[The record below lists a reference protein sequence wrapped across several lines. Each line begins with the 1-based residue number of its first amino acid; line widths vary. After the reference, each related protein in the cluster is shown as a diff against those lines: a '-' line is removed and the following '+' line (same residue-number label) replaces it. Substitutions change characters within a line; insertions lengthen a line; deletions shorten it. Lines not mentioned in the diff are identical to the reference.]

1 MNTKLITT
9 LAKVIIAAGW
19 ADKELTSEE
28 KNNLKDLLLQFQ
40 QAIEPR
46 TLELADYSGLSPETW
61 AMFEMYTESPVD
73 AAERERLIQE
83 LRENIWSE
91 EDRALVLSALRSMV
105 EADGE
110 TTTEEQAVLNE
121 IKAKIESVDTGFF
134 GDLGRLLGGAMQR
147 RSETLNSLPNRERYF
162 EDFLKNKVYYEV
174 RRRLDLGEGSL
185 ELPEE
190 QLRKLSMAGG
200 LMARVAQVD
209 NVVLDAEID
218 RIISLLETNWG
229 LSREG
234 AMFVA
239 EVAMSKASAEF
250 DYLRMSREFTEIVPP
265 AERASFLD
273 VLFAVANADGKVS
286 NTERKEINTIAD
298 YLLLSTNRIE
308 EAYRKATS

>member
-1 MNTKLITT
+1 
-9 LAKVIIAAGW
+9 
-19 ADKELTSEE
+19 
-28 KNNLKDLLLQFQ
+28 
-40 QAIEPR
+40 
-46 TLELADYSGLSPETW
+46 
-61 AMFEMYTESPVD
+61 
-73 AAERERLIQE
+73 
-83 LRENIWSE
+83 
-91 EDRALVLSALRSMV
+91 
-105 EADGE
+105 
-110 TTTEEQAVLNE
+110 
-121 IKAKIESVDTGFF
+121 
-134 GDLGRLLGGAMQR
+134 MQR